1 MEWTIMTNFET
12 YCVKNVLIST
22 FLYQTKAQA
31 THDLLRDKYNR
42 AVATQI
48 QLTVRRYHS
57 FSILFTMKK
66 GKENFFFSV
75 YLFVRDH
82 SYITY
87 LRFLDPSPT

>member
-66 GKENFFFSV
+66 GKENFFFLS
-75 YLFVRDH
+75 
-82 SYITY
+82 I
-87 LRFLDPSPT
+87 FL